1 MRRSTAAKQPRW
13 TPQEIAILIDVYPRD
28 GIDAAIDAL
37 PDRSK
42 KAIEQRAH
50 KLALRSPIRND
61 APKPV
66 LDGDRLE
73 RAIALYEGGTSFTA
87 IARTMGCSACA
98 ATNAILMALCPRRGY
113 RPATR
118 DATGRLTP
126 ESKDRLRYMLKKGLK
141 AVEIQLRS
149 GISAA
154 CVAEERRRYNRD
166 LASRD
171 KALLPP
177 PGAGEQYC
185 GARIP
190 APRRRAVE
198 AAFMQGFG
206 AHLVSRQTGVSVTTV
221 KKIRLRLVK
230 RLARKGETLPG
241 CDASGKRIAAPIASL
256 HYIPESS
263 VAAFRARLMAGEP
276 VRHAARAE
284 GIGSCGAYRLRDAL
298 RDELAAEGRIL
309 PEPIRLGRG
318 RAQQA
323 RGAEADWL
331 PRGRMQEFRA
341 LVHAH
346 GQDEAKRLMLER
358 IEGER
363 ADATA
368 ARAAELARPKTF
380 EEQLARI
387 TRGEVGVIAKV
398 PLRRPDY
405 AGTLGGV
412 ATGAL

>member
-1 MRRSTAAKQPRW
+1 MRPRATRAPSW
-13 TPQEIAILIDVYPRD
+13 TSEEIAILIDVYPRE
-28 GIDAAIDAL
+28 GINGAADAL
-37 PDRSK
+37 PERSK
-42 KAIEQRAH
+42 HAIEQRAH
-50 KLALRSPIRND
+50 KLGLRSPIRND

-73 RAIALYEGGTSFTA
+73 RAIALYESGTSFMGV
-87 IARTMGCSACA
+87 AREMGCSPCA

-118 DATGRLTP
+118 DATGRLTA
-126 ESKDRLRYMLKKGLK
+126 ESKERLRYMLKKGLK
-141 AVEIQLRS
+141 AVDIQLRL
-149 GISAA
+149 GVSAA

-171 KALLPP
+171 KAPLPP

-185 GARIP
+185 GVRIP

-198 AAFMQGFG
+198 AAFLQGFG
-206 AHLVSRQTGVSVTTV
+206 AHVASRQTGVSVTTV
-221 KKIRLRLVK
+221 KKIRRALVA
-230 RLARKGETLPG
+230 RLAKKCETLPR
-241 CDASGKRIAAPIASL
+241 CDASGKRVAAPIASL
-256 HYIPESS
+256 HHIPEGS

-298 RDELAAEGRIL
+298 RDELAAEGRSL

-318 RAQQA
+318 RAQRA

-331 PRGRMQEFRA
+331 PQGRMQEFRV
-341 LVHAH
+341 LVHEH

-358 IEGER
+358 IADER
-363 ADATA
+363 RDAAATLAAD
-368 ARAAELARPKTF
+368 RARPKTF

-387 TRGEVGVIAKV
+387 ARGEVGLVDKV

-405 AGTLGGV
+405 AGTLGGI
-412 ATGAL
+412 ASAAL